1 MYYIVHVIFLLAGFV
16 AGTFAW
22 ASVCIQPWAS
32 VCIQPFLGP
41 EAAPFWYVGG
51 FVGMV
56 VGWWTAWML
65 VTSVSKPFGMVG
77 LALSLTPLLGLA
89 ALRVLNLGLAART
102 SPLVYVLWLICLLP
116 PPVALVTNIVAVC
129 RDKSKVLG
137 TIGLVIS
144 VATCTIWLR
153 ALAMW
158 LLGLPWLIL
167 IWKNGPICP

>member
-1 MYYIVHVIFLLAGFV
+1 MADLLA
-16 AGTFAW
+16 
-22 ASVCIQPWAS
+22 ASS
-32 VCIQPFLGP
+32 
-41 EAAPFWYVGG
+41 
-51 FVGMV
+51 
-56 VGWWTAWML
+56 
-65 VTSVSKPFGMVG
+65 S
-77 LALSLTPLLGLA
+77 
-89 ALRVLNLGLAART
+89 R
-102 SPLVYVLWLICLLP
+102 
-116 PPVALVTNIVAVC
+116 LVTNIVAVC